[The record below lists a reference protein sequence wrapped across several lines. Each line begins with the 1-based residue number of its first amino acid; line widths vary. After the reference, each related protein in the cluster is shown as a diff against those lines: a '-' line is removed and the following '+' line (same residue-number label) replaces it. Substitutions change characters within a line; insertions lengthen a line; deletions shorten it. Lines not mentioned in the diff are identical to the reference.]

1 MARCIICCFKCC
13 LWCLEKFIKFLNRNA
28 YIMVSSTVPPA
39 VPGSV
44 PLSPSSSTMWASSPN
59 VWLRDLSCPSQIA
72 IYGKNFCVSAK
83 NAFMLLMRNVVRSGC
98 HAPGGSPTHLSHPEA
113 GLRNALCLVQCH
125 AVTELQWGDVSLSQP
140 RQDPHPSL
148 S

>member
-28 YIMVSSTVPPA
+28 YIM
-39 VPGSV
+39 
-44 PLSPSSSTMWASSPN
+44 
-59 VWLRDLSCPSQIA
+59 IA

-83 NAFMLLMRNVVRSGC
+83 NAFMLLMRNVLRSDR
-98 HAPGGSPTHLSHPEA
+98 HAPVGSPTHFSHPKA
-113 GLRNALCLVQCH
+113 GLRNVLCLVQYH
-125 AVTELQWGDVSLSQP
+125 AITCQH
-140 RQDPHPSL
+140 PHPSL